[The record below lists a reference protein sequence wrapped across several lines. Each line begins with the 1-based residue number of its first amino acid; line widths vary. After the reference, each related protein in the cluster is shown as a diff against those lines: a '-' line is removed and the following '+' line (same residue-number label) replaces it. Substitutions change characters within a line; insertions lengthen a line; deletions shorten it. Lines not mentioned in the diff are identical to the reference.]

1 VHRTDK
7 KIKVCFVAPKAY
19 EIFNPETGDYV
30 GGAEVDLYYLATEI
44 ALDSN
49 FEVSAVVADYGQKEI
64 ETIEGVTIFRSLN
77 FSKNVLNGLFRT
89 WQALKRADAD
99 IYMMKCASP
108 GVPLVSIFC
117 KLHRRIFIYR
127 LASMLESDGTYVKQH
142 PILGKLFNWS
152 LRHADA
158 IFAQNVTDE
167 KNLGKTTGIHS
178 RTIPNGHRLGQI
190 PQQPR
195 DIIMW
200 AGYDRP
206 VKNPDGFLE
215 LAKAVPEERFVLI
228 CQAPEKDSH
237 YADLIARAG
246 KIPNLQFIP
255 HVPFDQIENFF
266 SRAKVLVN
274 TSHSEGFP
282 NAFIQACKCG
292 TPILSFKVNPDGFLD
307 THVCGLCCNGDP
319 ALLISNLRFMLDGER
334 YVELG
339 SNARRYSE
347 KYHDIT
353 KIAAEYKSIFARLA
367 QNR

>member
-19 EIFNPETGDYV
+19 EIFNPDTGDYV

-49 FEVSAVVADYGQKEI
+49 FEVSAVVADYGQKGI
-64 ETIEGVTIFRSLN
+64 EAIEGVTIFRSLD
-77 FSKNVLNGLFRT
+77 FSKNVLDGLFRT

-108 GVPLVSIFC
+108 GVSLVSIFC

-127 LASMLESDGTYVKQH
+127 LASLLESDGTYVRQH

-158 IFAQNVTDE
+158 VLAQNVTDE
-167 KNLGKTTGIHS
+167 ENLARTTGIHS
-178 RTIPNGHRLGQI
+178 RAIPNGHRLPPLQ
-190 PQQPR
+190 QQPR
-195 DIIMW
+195 DAILWVGRDHPI
-200 AGYDRP
+200 
-206 VKNPDGFLE
+206 KNPDCLLD
-215 LAKAVPEERFVLI
+215 LAKAVPNERFIMI
-228 CQAPEKDSH
+228 CQTLDKDKH

-246 KIPNLQFIP
+246 KISNLQFIP
-255 HVPFDQIENFF
+255 HVPFNQIDEFF
-266 SRAKVLVN
+266 RRAKVLVN

-282 NAFIQACKCG
+282 NAFIQASKCG
-292 TPILSFKVNPDGFLD
+292 TPILSFAVNPDGFLD
-307 THVCGLCCNGDP
+307 KHGCGLCCNGDP
-319 ALLISNLRFMLDGER
+319 ALLISNLRFMLDGGR
-334 YVELG
+334 YVEFG

-347 KYHDIT
+347 KYHDISR
-353 KIAAEYKSIFARLA
+353 IAVEYKSIFARLA